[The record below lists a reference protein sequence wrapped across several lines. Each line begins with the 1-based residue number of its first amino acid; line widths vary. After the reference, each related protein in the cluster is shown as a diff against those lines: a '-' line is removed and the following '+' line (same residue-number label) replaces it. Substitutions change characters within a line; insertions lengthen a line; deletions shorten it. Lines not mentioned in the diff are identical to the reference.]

1 MKKRSMLIGLGVML
15 TAGILRVGEVQAQPQ
30 TMNHYEIQFDSEKVS
45 KVTPAMIKKKLEKKY
60 GVSSEGLSI
69 QKNQPTI
76 ERKGTYDIQ
85 LSSDSFFFQNRKIE
99 TEVNFSD
106 KTGPKLSQTSKTIAY
121 GRPINDKDLV
131 KAQDKTDGLEN
142 ANRIKILGL
151 NSNKLGPQNFI
162 VKATDQAGNTTKQ
175 SFVAEV
181 VDTEKPE
188 IMNVSDC
195 SLSLTDA
202 EKFQP
207 MDDVVGKDNV
217 DGEITRDIQV
227 SKKSIPVKT
236 GKYDLVYTLKDSAGN
251 EAKKMR
257 KIRVL
262 DDSTQNEQKGTVEEN
277 NFHADTATKNDAA
290 TANSPVPVTAPA
302 QKVASTISF
311 LGVTI
316 PFSHS
321 NGADSAPANGCGT
334 WTGTGAVDDNAPTH
348 FIGHNPGDFSKV
360 MDIAVGTP
368 ITVIDDQGHS
378 KIYTVYDVLDVNDD
392 GTNAHDNSDDTWQRV
407 INDGGERI
415 SLQTCI
421 TDTVNRIVLA
431 R

>member
-1 MKKRSMLIGLGVML
+1 MLIGLGITLM
-15 TAGILRVGEVQAQPQ
+15 AGLLRVGEVQAEPQ
-30 TMNHYEIQFDSEKVS
+30 TINHYEIQFDSEKVS
-45 KVTPAMIKKKLEKKY
+45 KVTTAMIKKKLGKKY

-85 LSSDSFFFQNRKIE
+85 LSSNSFFFQKKKIE

-106 KTGPKLSQTSKTIAY
+106 KTGPKLAQTSKTIAY
-121 GRPINDKDLV
+121 GRPINDMELV

-142 ANRIKILGL
+142 ANRIKIFGL
-151 NSNKLGPQNFI
+151 NSNKLGPQTFT

-175 SFVAEV
+175 SFEAEV
-181 VDTEKPE
+181 VDTVKPE
-188 IMNVSDC
+188 LMNVSDC
-195 SLSLTDA
+195 SLSLTEA
-202 EKFQP
+202 AKFQP
-207 MDDVVGKDNV
+207 MNGVIGKDNA
-217 DGEITRDIQV
+217 DGEITRSIQV
-227 SKKSIPVKT
+227 SMKSIPAKPGIYT
-236 GKYDLVYTLKDSAGN
+236 IVYTLKDSSGN

-257 KIRVL
+257 KITVL
-262 DDSTQNEQKGTVEEN
+262 DDSTQNEQEGTVEEN
-277 NFHADTATKNDAA
+277 NIHADMAIKNDTE
-290 TANSPVPVTAPA
+290 TANSPDPVTIPA

-316 PFSHS
+316 PFSHT

-360 MDIAVGTP
+360 MDITVGTP
-368 ITVIDDQGHS
+368 ITVLDDQGHS
-378 KIYTVYDVLDVNDD
+378 KTYTVYEVLDVNDD
-392 GTNAHDNSDDTWQRV
+392 GTNAHDSSDDTWQRV